1 MGTRIDIAPKPD
13 ELELPPP
20 GFSLAP
26 IPEAD
31 VSAALRPRADTP
43 VWNRLVVELGG
54 CEGLP
59 SHAAYLARK
68 VELEE
73 GRL

>member
-26 IPEAD
+26 IPPAD
-31 VSAALRPRADTP
+31 VSAAFRLSRDTP
-43 VWNRLVVELGG
+43 IWDQMIIELGG
-54 CEGLP
+54 FNDQEQETTCHTRE
-59 SHAAYLARK
+59 
-68 VELEE
+68 
-73 GRL
+73 